1 MVAEWVESF
10 TSKSKLGEFKF
21 MNRMS
26 IRGRRGA
33 LSARTASGWDVLTIA
48 VCGVAVTGLAGMV
61 SFIGAL
67 ILAAF

>member
-1 MVAEWVESF
+1 
-10 TSKSKLGEFKF
+10 

-26 IRGRRGA
+26 IRGRSGA
-33 LSARTASGWDVLTIA
+33 LAARTASAWDVLTIA